1 MVPVVPVVV
10 VVMVVMGMTLRLMW
24 VRRRVRRVV
33 MGRLVV
39 PVVPGV
45 LGVRPARVVPGA
57 VASMVRRVRVL
68 MVSPATWVPVVLVA
82 MVVPVVMGRRV
93 LGVLMG

>member
-1 MVPVVPVVV
+1 M
-10 VVMVVMGMTLRLMW
+10 VMV
-24 VRRRVRRVV
+24 
-33 MGRLVV
+33 RLVV

-45 LGVRPARVVPGA
+45 LGVRPATVVPGV

-82 MVVPVVMGRRV
+82 MVVPVVTGRRV

>member
-1 MVPVVPVVV
+1 MRWRVLL
-10 VVMVVMGMTLRLMW
+10 VVMV
-24 VRRRVRRVV
+24 
-33 MGRLVV
+33 RLVV

-45 LGVRPARVVPGA
+45 LGCSHGGA
-57 VASMVRRVRVL
+57 GVVASMVRRVRVL

-82 MVVPVVMGRRV
+82 MVVPVVTGRRV

>member
-1 MVPVVPVVV
+1 M
-10 VVMVVMGMTLRLMW
+10 
-24 VRRRVRRVV
+24 
-33 MGRLVV
+33 V

-45 LGVRPARVVPGA
+45 LGCGNGGA
-57 VASMVRRVRVL
+57 GVVASMVRRVRVL

-82 MVVPVVMGRRV
+82 MVVPVVTGRRV